1 MLNSHIKMDPLN
13 DKYRLINGFWKVN
26 ELPEEKSKEDFF
38 LKLFYVI
45 FLSETWH
52 REDSADKMLHPHGCL
67 YENVSRINKKWKLE
81 HLRGF

>member
-1 MLNSHIKMDPLN
+1 MDPLN

-52 REDSADKMLHPHGCL
+52 
-67 YENVSRINKKWKLE
+67 SR
-81 HLRGF
+81 